1 MDYGR
6 LQRFVVRYG
15 DVAVLDAT
23 GGTHRLHDATQSS
36 RRLLENADRFLW
48 EGLIRSRAEMEELVA
63 QSERGLAPGCA
74 ECDRLEK
81 ELIAARDRDREE
93 KDLDM
98 RYELPSLRQLQ
109 EHRQTH

>member
-15 DVAVLDAT
+15 DVAVLDAN
-23 GGTHRLHDATQSS
+23 GGTHRLHDATQGS

-48 EGLIRSRAEMEELVA
+48 DGLIRSRAEMEELVA

-81 ELIAARDRDREE
+81 ELRHGTATGKKR
-93 KDLDM
+93 LW
-98 RYELPSLRQLQ
+98 
-109 EHRQTH
+109 T